1 MFDEQ
6 TFEDI
11 LLSGLVIGNRMIA
24 LSRADG
30 QEAAKMVAE
39 KVDAFTDGSLAV
51 ARDCISLGWG
61 LAARPLDAESWR
73 RPAQTFAA
81 PGRKTLRA
89 NAERL
94 AGYSG

>member
-1 MFDEQ
+1 MFDDQ
-6 TFEDI
+6 TLEDVF
-11 LLSGLVIGNRMIA
+11 LTGLVIGNRMIA

-30 QEAAKMVAE
+30 REAAKMVAE

-51 ARDCISLGWG
+51 AREWVSLGWG
-61 LAARPLDAESWR
+61 LAIRPMDAESWK

>member
-1 MFDEQ
+1 MFDDQ
-6 TFEDI
+6 TLEDV
-11 LLSGLVIGNRMIA
+11 LLTGLVIGNRMIA

-30 QEAAKMVAE
+30 WEAATMVAE

-51 ARDCISLGWG
+51 ARECVSIGWG
-61 LAARPLDAESWR
+61 LAMRPMDAESWK